1 MKKYI
6 KFKNFNI
13 NETDIK
19 SHYTG
24 WTSLIREAWDQTGS
38 GLPKIPNQR
47 SRATYYTKFHSLR
60 GTPYMP
66 LVLTTVNKTLTE
78 RSVVFLYS
86 QVARSDE
93 SIVLGSEMDLKQ
105 RIARWMEDHRGL
117 IVVLVVLPLSLI
129 FDALIQLRLWIIR
142 KFISAPEKHDERVL
156 RWNKHPKA
164 ERKLMCTARPN
175 WQSLSTTFFR
185 KDLCHKISI
194 PLYDILELRESHM
207 TIRVEPMVSV
217 GQATAFLVPRGYTL
231 AVCLEVAEAT
241 LGGLAMGVGM
251 TTYSH
256 KIGLYQEGIVAY
268 EVVLADGSLVK
279 ATKDNEYSDL
289 YYTLPWSHG
298 TLGFLPHLK
307 LEYIPVKGQKQYCDM
322 MRDLS
327 GALDKNRPTPDYLEA
342 TVYNREEAVIMVGNF
357 ADVPDTEQHK
367 INRVTAWHKPWFYKH
382 AEGFLKTGKDYE
394 YIPLKDYLLRHN
406 KSIFWVI
413 ETMIPFGN
421 NPIFRFFLG
430 WLLPPKIAFLK
441 FTTTPGVRAITFTKQ
456 VFQDIVLPMTQLED
470 QIDKNEELFDI
481 YPILIYPCRIYDHG
495 PHRGQ
500 LRPPR
505 REQMVPGAD
514 YGMFNDLGVYGV
526 PRVVKEKKR
535 FDAEFEKMFDLMA
548 YDQVRRK
555 YNAEGAFPHLH
566 DKIKPEIDVVEVGKQ
581 YMDPL

>member
-1 MKKYI
+1 
-6 KFKNFNI
+6 
-13 NETDIK
+13 
-19 SHYTG
+19 
-24 WTSLIREAWDQTGS
+24 
-38 GLPKIPNQR
+38 
-47 SRATYYTKFHSLR
+47 
-60 GTPYMP
+60 
-66 LVLTTVNKTLTE
+66 
-78 RSVVFLYS
+78 
-86 QVARSDE
+86 
-93 SIVLGSEMDLKQ
+93 MDLKQ

-142 KFISAPEKHDERVL
+142 KFISAPEKHDERVRTIQSQVL

-298 TLGFLPHLK
+298 TLGFLVELELKIIKIKPHLK

-367 INRVTAWHKPWFYKH
+367 
-382 AEGFLKTGKDYE
+382 
-394 YIPLKDYLLRHN
+394 
-406 KSIFWVI
+406 
-413 ETMIPFGN
+413 
-421 NPIFRFFLG
+421 
-430 WLLPPKIAFLK
+430 
-441 FTTTPGVRAITFTKQ
+441 

-535 FDAEFEKMFDLMA
+535 FDAVDAMRKMERFTEEVGGYPFLYADTFMTRQEFEKMFDLMA

>member
-1 MKKYI
+1 
-6 KFKNFNI
+6 
-13 NETDIK
+13 
-19 SHYTG
+19 
-24 WTSLIREAWDQTGS
+24 
-38 GLPKIPNQR
+38 
-47 SRATYYTKFHSLR
+47 
-60 GTPYMP
+60 
-66 LVLTTVNKTLTE
+66 
-78 RSVVFLYS
+78 
-86 QVARSDE
+86 
-93 SIVLGSEMDLKQ
+93 MDLKQ

-142 KFISAPEKHDERVL
+142 KFISAPEKHDERVRTIQSQVL

-298 TLGFLPHLK
+298 TLGFLVELELKIIKIKPHLK

-456 VFQDIVLPMTQLED
+456 DIVLPMTQLED

-535 FDAEFEKMFDLMA
+535 FDAVDAMRKMERFTEEVGGYPFLYADTFMTRQEFEKMFDLMA